1 MNSVLISVVI
11 PCYNHGLYIEE
22 AVESVENAKDKYP
35 VEIIIVNDGSI
46 DDHTIS
52 VFKKLEARGYFVLHQ
67 KNGGLGNARNN
78 GIKLA
83 KGKYILPLDSD
94 NKVLYP
100 YLNDAVD
107 ILEKNMG
114 IDIVYGNAN
123 YLGNLNGVWYNKC
136 FSLISLMNSN
146 YIDACAIYKK
156 SVWEQVNGYDEN
168 MPYNG
173 IEDWDFWLSAGFKN
187 CQFFYLEKS
196 CFEYRVLSNSMI
208 RQIDE
213 RKSAELDRYLRSKF
227 GMEYYNYFNYYYNRY
242 FYFVEIPLYK
252 SIPKIILYKLGIYK
266 YKNLVLKNIVF

>member
-11 PCYNHGLYIEE
+11 PCYNHGLYLEE
-22 AVESVENAKDKYP
+22 AIESVENAKDKYP
-35 VEIIIVNDGSI
+35 VEIIIVNDGST

-52 VFKKLEARGYFVLHQ
+52 VFKKLEERGYFVLHQ
-67 KNGGLGNARNN
+67 SNGGLGHARNN
-78 GIKLA
+78 GMKLA

-94 NKVLYP
+94 NKVLYA

-107 ILEKNMG
+107 ILEKNIC

-123 YLGNLNGVWYNKC
+123 YLGNLSGVWYNQS
-136 FSLISLMNSN
+136 FSLPRLMISN
-146 YIDACAIYKK
+146 YIDACAIFRK
-156 SVWEQVNGYDEN
+156 STWELLNGYDEN

-173 IEDWDFWLSAGFKN
+173 IEDWDFWLRAAFKN

-208 RQIDE
+208 RQIE
-213 RKSAELDRYLRSKF
+213 ANKSAELDRYMRSKF
-227 GMEYYNYFNYYYNRY
+227 ALEYYDHFTYYYYKY

-252 SIPKIILYKLGIYK
+252 SIPKIILYKLGLYK
-266 YKNLVLKNIVF
+266 YKNLTL